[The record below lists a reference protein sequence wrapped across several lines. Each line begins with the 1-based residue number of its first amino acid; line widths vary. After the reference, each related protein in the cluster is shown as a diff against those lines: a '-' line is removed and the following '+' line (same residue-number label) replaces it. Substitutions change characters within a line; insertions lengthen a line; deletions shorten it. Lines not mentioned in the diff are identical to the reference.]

1 MGPERDWV
9 LNEFRAG
16 RSPILV
22 ATDVAARGLDVSDV
36 KFVINFDFP
45 NQVEDYIHRI
55 GRTARGGQTG
65 TAYTF
70 FTNGNGKQAKPLID
84 ILTEAKQQVNPR
96 LLELSYTSGKYGGGG
111 RYGGGGNRYNGGG
124 GGYRGGN
131 RGGSGGYSG

>member
-1 MGPERDWV
+1 MGV

-22 ATDVAARGLDVSDV
+22 AT
-36 KFVINFDFP
+36 
-45 NQVEDYIHRI
+45 

-111 RYGGGGNRYNGGG
+111 GRYGGGGNRYNGGG

-131 RGGSGGYSG
+131 RGGSGGYSGGGGRW